1 MQYFQESESIIINQ
15 ITEKINEDIFFIV
28 GFKKT
33 IILINQSLIS
43 SIIPF
48 FQTNQNATIYLLG
61 DTKDIFN
68 ITIQNTLIQCD
79 LILQSEIN
87 EFNKLFDQL
96 FQQID
101 HSIRSCIS
109 GYLRKHESLIHLYI
123 IYIMNKKLNFVQ
135 IHLLYFHLL
144 CI

>member
-87 EFNKLFDQL
+87 EFNKLFDPL

-101 HSIRSCIS
+101 HVFQGI
-109 GYLRKHESLIHLYI
+109 
-123 IYIMNKKLNFVQ
+123 
-135 IHLLYFHLL
+135 
-144 CI
+144 